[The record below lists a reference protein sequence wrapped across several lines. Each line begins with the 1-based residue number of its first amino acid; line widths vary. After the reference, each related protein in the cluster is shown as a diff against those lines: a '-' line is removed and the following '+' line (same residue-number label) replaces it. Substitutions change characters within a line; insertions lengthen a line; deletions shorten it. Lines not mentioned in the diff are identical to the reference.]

1 MKRAAVTLAATCAAL
16 TTLTA
21 CPADEPY
28 IIVTVANRPAVHDA
42 TALRVTLSNE
52 GASRT
57 DDLTLGSAGFP
68 VTFSVSAPGRTGA
81 LTIQVDALDAA
92 GLLVGRGVG
101 SSTVEST
108 AANVMLETTDFVINT
123 DYAGDQYPSN
133 NYESHGSQVAAAT
146 DGTWTA
152 VYSDKCSF
160 STLDPPCNM
169 MARRFDSTGRAL
181 TSRIAASTNAFPV
194 STILTD
200 ATSTPAV
207 AVAGTTTLAAWDF
220 DIAGTIGVAC
230 RAIDPMGGATADQ
243 KTLAADPSSHAVAVT
258 PLSNSNF
265 AVSWEAL
272 ITTSVIRSAIVKP
285 DCTLLGAVSTVSA
298 AGTSWRPSVAASGSP
313 SKIMYSW
320 YVDGDVHVRLADNT
334 NAFSNADSVFLPKTA
349 TERVDF
355 ARVAPFGTGFAVLV
369 RWSQL
374 TGSTGPGRIE
384 LYRTNNLGAVLGA
397 PILVTSRTGSDFQSN
412 EQFSV
417 ATRADGVMMVVW
429 HSCLENGDGMGCG
442 VFGRAFRPDGTP
454 VGDELTIPTTT
465 LGDQINPSVAALP
478 DAFVVTWRDDS
489 AQAPDVAGSAVRAR
503 IVYPGASG
511 ATQ

>member
-1 MKRAAVTLAATCAAL
+1 MRAAVTLAASCAAL
-16 TTLTA
+16 TMLTA

-68 VTFSVSAPGRTGA
+68 VTFSVSAPGRSGA
-81 LTIQVDALDAA
+81 LTIQVDAIDAA

-101 SSTVEST
+101 SSTVDAT

-123 DYAGDQYPSN
+123 DYAENQYPSD

-152 VYSDKCSF
+152 VYSDRCSF
-160 STLDPPCNM
+160 SSPPCNM
-169 MARRFDSTGRAL
+169 MARRFDSTGRPI
-181 TSRIAASTNAFPV
+181 TSRIAASTNGFPV
-194 STILTD
+194 STTLTD
-200 ATSTPAV
+200 SASTPAV
-207 AVAGTTTLAAWDF
+207 SVAGATTLAVWDISI
-220 DIAGTIGVAC
+220 DATLGVAC
-230 RAIDPMGGATADQ
+230 RSIDPMGAATADQ
-243 KTLAADPSSHAVAVT
+243 KVLATDASAHAVAVT

-265 AVSWEAL
+265 AVSWESF
-272 ITTSVIRSAIVKP
+272 ITTTVIRSAILKP
-285 DCTLLGAVSTVSA
+285 DCTLLGAVSTVSTV
-298 AGTSWRPSVAASGSP
+298 GTAWRPAVAASGSP
-313 SKIMYSW
+313 SKLMYAW

-334 NAFSNADSVFLPKTA
+334 NAFSNADTVFLPKTA

-355 ARVAPFGTGFAVLV
+355 VRVAPFGTGFAVLV

-397 PILVTSRTGSDFQSN
+397 PILVTTRSGTDFQSN

-442 VFGRAFRPDGTP
+442 VFGKAFRPDGTP

-465 LGDQINPSVAALP
+465 QGDQSGPSVAALP
-478 DAFVVTWRDDS
+478 DAFVVTWKDDS
-489 AQAPDVAGSAVRAR
+489 AQAPDVSGSAVRAR